1 MWKLKLNNFPKFD
14 TPSKIEFLGIWE
26 NCSALQSCKSTDHGG
41 CHIIIVIM
49 DINLYCNIHPFASC
63 SRILLRGLRCG
74 TGILCTLNN
83 RYLHEMKV
91 SAGIQAANWRQMT
104 IKFSRIFST
113 LSGFEKTSNYVT
125 LEKYGL
131 KAVLGFLIVL
141 KYMKNKQ
148 AL

>member
-1 MWKLKLNNFPKFD
+1 
-14 TPSKIEFLGIWE
+14 
-26 NCSALQSCKSTDHGG
+26 
-41 CHIIIVIM
+41 
-49 DINLYCNIHPFASC
+49 
-63 SRILLRGLRCG
+63 
-74 TGILCTLNN
+74 
-83 RYLHEMKV
+83 MKV